1 MKKKV
6 KLNFHPLI
14 LKIELNFEKKKKKFV
29 YLNVIIAVV
38 VQVESAEE
46 LRVDRD
52 VDIVGVDHPFAEQLA
67 AVLLHLNVIEL
78 SALNKK
84 KKKKT

>member
-1 MKKKV
+1 M
-6 KLNFHPLI
+6 
-14 LKIELNFEKKKKKFV
+14 NFEKKKKKKFV

-52 VDIVGVDHPFAEQLA
+52 VDIVGVDLPFAEQLA